1 MKDSNSPRSE
11 TRSNALWG
19 STAHG
24 GDTRSNALW
33 GRSGRRANALWG
45 RGGRGLVL
53 GIVAALTI
61 AVPLGAAASSNDS
74 GKGSDGNKTFVS
86 PGLLAGAKT
95 NPGQKLHV
103 IIQSS
108 AGAADA
114 KAKLNGLGASVRKQ
128 LDLIGAVAVD
138 ITAGKLDS
146 LQKKDGLTIT
156 ADAPIKLSGNAV
168 NYSDDMWPY
177 ESGNAQLWGSP
188 NKPAPQAPTIAIV
201 DSGIDAN
208 RADFD
213 NGARVL
219 PQVNL
224 ASRTP
229 NSPGDGRGHGTFV
242 ASIAAGSAPGHAGA
256 APNAKILMIDV
267 MDDSGTALT
276 SDVIAA
282 CNYILQNK
290 TALNIK
296 VANFSLHSGAKNH
309 FYNDPLDRAVEKLWF
324 NGVFVVAAAGN
335 YGVAGAPSGVL
346 YAPGN
351 DPFVMTVG
359 AVDIGNRMSTND
371 DKMAPW
377 SAWGYTEDG
386 FRKPELGAPGR
397 YMVGAVPTSAT
408 LTAQRPDHVVSPGYM
423 ELSGTSFAAPVVA
436 GTAAQI
442 LARHPSWTPDQL
454 KGVLMLTAKPVP
466 GSTFGSAGVGEL
478 NAGRAGSFNGTPPN
492 PNRALD
498 NFLVSD
504 GLGGLAFNSASWSD
518 TAKSN
523 ASWGAASWG
532 DASWGDASWSA
543 ASWGDASWSAASWGD
558 ASWGDA
564 SWVDASWVDMSNEDA
579 AEGDNAEPAPPMD
592 AGAAAELQADPDTA
606 LPEDQVTADPS
617 VAAVLPTDP
626 VPTDPPPTDPPPP
639 PTVP

>member
-1 MKDSNSPRSE
+1 M
-11 TRSNALWG
+11 
-19 STAHG
+19 
-24 GDTRSNALW
+24 W

-61 AVPLGAAASSNDS
+61 AVPLGATASSKGNGNS
-74 GKGSDGNKTFVS
+74 GKNDATFIA
-86 PGLLAGAKT
+86 PALLQGAAT
-95 NPGQKLHV
+95 NPDQKLHV

-108 AGAADA
+108 SGVDDA
-114 KAKLNGLGASVRKQ
+114 KVKLRGLGGDVRKQ
-128 LDLIGAVAVD
+128 LGLIGAVAVD
-138 ITAGKLDS
+138 ISAGKLKQLAKS
-146 LQKKDGLTIT
+146 PGLTIT
-156 ADAPIKLSGNAV
+156 ADAPIKLSAV
-168 NYSDDMWPY
+168 HFSTDMWPY
-177 ESGNAQLWGSP
+177 ESGNARLWGTP
-188 NKPAPQAPTIAIV
+188 GHPAPDTPTIAIV

-213 NGARVL
+213 GGARVL
-219 PQVNL
+219 PQVTMT
-224 ASRTP
+224 SRTP

-256 APNAKILMIDV
+256 SPNSRLLMIDV

-290 TALNIK
+290 DALNIK

-335 YGVAGAPSGVL
+335 YGVPIGPSGVM

-359 AVDIGNRMSTND
+359 AVDLGNSLKPFD
-371 DKMAPW
+371 DKAAPW

-397 YMVGAVPTSAT
+397 YMVGAVPMSAT
-408 LTAQRPDHVVSPGYM
+408 LATQRPDHIVSPGYM

-436 GTAAQI
+436 GTAAQM

-454 KGVLMLTAKPVP
+454 KGVLMVTAKPLP
-466 GSTFGSAGVGEL
+466 QAMPGSAGVGEI
-478 NAGRAGSFNGTPPN
+478 NAARAANYPGTAPN
-492 PNRALD
+492 PNKGLNAFLAADAAGAL
-498 NFLVSD
+498 L
-504 GLGGLAFNSASWSD
+504 FNAASWSD
-518 TAKSN
+518 FVKTN
-523 ASWGAASWG
+523 ASWTTASWG

-543 ASWGDASWSAASWGD
+543 ASWGDLAWSAASWGD
-558 ASWGDA
+558 ASWADA
-564 SWVDASWVDMSNEDA
+564 SWADASWADMSSEDA
-579 AEGDNAEPAPPMD
+579 AEGDASGPAPVMD
-592 AGAAAELQADPDTA
+592 AAAAAELQADPDLA
-606 LPEDQVTADPS
+606 LPLDQVAADP
-617 VAAVLPTDP
+617 VVDVPLPAP
-626 VPTDPPPTDPPPP
+626 APPPAPTLPPV
-639 PTVP
+639 TVPSLP